1 MSTIDG
7 IGKGHDRRARAWV
20 FVIIAAAV
28 IMYIPTLGY
37 LRDKW
42 IEDAQYSLG
51 FLVPLVSGYFVWKKW
66 PDTAGLTKS
75 PSIWGLVLILIGLLL
90 HLSGTLLDLS
100 GPSGVSII
108 IVLIGGCLYFHGKG
122 LLKLMAFPLA
132 YMVFMIPVPGGL
144 IDRVGLPMQ
153 LLASGST
160 AHILSFLGL
169 DVSRAGIQIS
179 VEGYQFEVAPACSGM
194 SSLVALVGVS
204 AVFAYLTRL
213 RPALKWTLFALSLP
227 IALAAN
233 IVRIT
238 TIALVGYQWGWE
250 NAMHI
255 YHDWSSPILFLVAII
270 LLFVINWGFEW
281 LSARRTT
288 ASS

>member
-1 MSTIDG
+1 MSTIG
-7 IGKGHDRRARAWV
+7 GTGKGHDRRARVWV
-20 FVIIAAAV
+20 FAIITAAV
-28 IMYIPTLGY
+28 IMYIPTIFY

-42 IEDAQYSLG
+42 TQDAQYSLG
-51 FLVPLVSGYFVWKKW
+51 FLVPFVSGYFVWKKW
-66 PDTAGLTKS
+66 PEAVKLTKS
-75 PSIWGLVLILIGLLL
+75 PSIWGLAIILFGLLL

-108 IVLIGGCLYFHGKG
+108 IMLVGGCLYFHGKG

-132 YMVFMIPVPGGL
+132 YMIFMVPVPGGL
-144 IDRVGLPMQ
+144 IDRLGLPMQ

-160 AHILSFLGL
+160 AHLLKLMGL
-169 DVSRAGIQIS
+169 DVYRAGIQLT
-179 VEGYQFEVAPACSGM
+179 VDGYKFEVAPACSGM

-213 RPALKWTLFALSLP
+213 RPAYKWALFAFSLP

-255 YHDWSSPILFLVAII
+255 YHEWSSPLLFLVAIA
-270 LLFVINWGFEW
+270 LLFAINWGFEW

-288 ASS
+288 A